1 MVPGTS
7 PWEGGSVSPQH
18 GTGRRSGPYWFAREL
33 GGPGVAPLGS
43 RSPRGQELPRILSM

>member
-7 PWEGGSVSPQH
+7 RWEGGSVSPQR

-33 GGPGVAPLGS
+33 GGV
-43 RSPRGQELPRILSM
+43 RESPPWGQELPRILSM